1 MKNLLLIICTSILLW
16 IPSTG
21 QAQEIRGLYINS
33 SDEILGDS
41 YQESL
46 LLEYIIQGNFN
57 SITFYSFHR
66 LDFSQPEVRENLRNF
81 IRLGKSKYGLARI
94 GAASESLNGFINNI
108 HLFNLDTLTLP
119 DDRIDHYNLEFEFW
133 SNRAT
138 AGYYCTKYLK
148 PKGYPCTP
156 DGAFSYIS
164 QLLKD
169 LRSRISNFPEIEIEV
184 YVGWIDEDHA
194 ASLVPLVDRILYA
207 VYRNMEADGSIE
219 LYDFGQQR
227 KRLTSLGQN
236 GEISIIPIFSSYDG
250 STDPSLNT
258 WLRKGHSPCEA
269 WEQYASSF
277 KRDILL
283 KNRKHLKLDGYQWFK
298 YSSMPNLPMDLRA
311 PDPIMGPTTVK
322 VGKTVRYFIPPVK
335 DALRFEWQIYPQGS
349 KHYHSAHE
357 TEMLIQFPR
366 AGSATLM
373 VRALGCG
380 TISPFAR
387 IQIQVEEH
395 IPIAEPVSLA
405 QSSDFSILVKHQALY
420 ISISRGMEGP
430 FYIQAINSLGQKILT
445 KTITF
450 PGEYCLPLYPISDSI
465 LFVQVSISYQEGSFC
480 KKFSIL
486 DL

>member
-1 MKNLLLIICTSILLW
+1 MKNILIIIYTGILMLF
-16 IPSTG
+16 PMEG
-21 QAQEIRGLYINS
+21 QAQEIKGLYVNS

-41 YQESL
+41 DQESL
-46 LLEYIIQGNFN
+46 LLDYIIQGNFN

-66 LDFSQPEVRENLRNF
+66 LDFSQSEVRENLRNF
-81 IRLGKSKYGLARI
+81 IRLGKSKYGLTRI

-133 SNRAT
+133 SNSAT
-138 AGYYCTKYLK
+138 AGYYCTKYLE
-148 PKGYPCTP
+148 PNGYSCNPN
-156 DGAFSYIS
+156 GAFSYVS

-169 LRSRISNFPEIEIEV
+169 LRSQISNFPEIEIEV

-194 ASLVPLVDRILYA
+194 ASLIPLADRILYA

-277 KRDILL
+277 NRDIML
-283 KNRKHLKLDGYQWFK
+283 KNRKQLNLDGYQWFK
-298 YSSMPNLPMDLRA
+298 YSSMPNLPMVLRA

-322 VGKTVRYFIPPVK
+322 VRETVRYLIPQVK
-335 DALRFEWQIYPQGS
+335 DALRFEWQIYPNGA

-380 TISPFAR
+380 AISPFAR
-387 IQIQVEEH
+387 IQIQVEENF
-395 IPIAEPVSLA
+395 PVAEPISLK
-405 QSSDFSILVKHQALY
+405 QSSGFNIIVKHKALH
-420 ISISRGMEGP
+420 INISREMKGP
-430 FYIQAINSLGQKILT
+430 FHIQAINSLGRKILT

-450 PGEYCLPLYPISDSI
+450 PGDYCLPLYPISDSI
-465 LFVQVSISYQEGSFC
+465 HFVQVSISHQEGSFC